1 MAVFEKRKSSK
12 LTLDDTI
19 TLTCS
24 IEAAQNLESHTDYV
38 IRVQRGPNP
47 ENSWQIN
54 RRYSDFVTLHDGLK
68 VSGMELGLPP
78 KKVFGNMEREFIA
91 ERQQALQG
99 YLNRIL
105 SHQLLSSCFLVKRF
119 LDPTNY
125 APNSVEDA
133 LQHVSMF
140 FRSEPHWD
148 VVEPLR
154 DIGWRIRK
162 TYFMVRPK
170 SQPKVKQVLAWSYY
184 GPDKDLDY
192 KDLVPIM
199 KLLPTIQ
206 HPFIYPVTYVSA
218 SDSGG
223 LAIRTFHGTG
233 TLKDFICKAKP
244 KAHYMKKYCLPKSY
258 TAFNIMNIKSY
269 GRMIL
274 EALKFL
280 HEKGL
285 PYGHLHAGNVILEG
299 NACRLLDIENTLL
312 GLPFFYRGYLS
323 HFRKINTTE
332 AVDVYSFGHV
342 LYEMTF
348 GSPLNVASKDDFPHT
363 IPPPIK
369 SVLESILTTEACK
382 TKLPTVDDLLA
393 DPLFSDVTF
402 PERDRPQFRIPSK
415 LKEPL
420 KAAKSEVEKRL
431 QEDSRVVSSFRRLS
445 KAQAHHNSDE
455 EKRRRKKA
463 HLKKRMSEQNIGEAN
478 NSTPPAQT
486 NGNHAGN
493 GAVPT
498 PPPPST
504 PAQPPPESK
513 TKHHR
518 KKGHKK
524 GQSSERSSST
534 STTKSRSC
542 STSSQLQSAS

>member
-1 MAVFEKRKSSK
+1 MAVFEKKKFSK
-12 LTLDDTI
+12 LTLDDT
-19 TLTCS
+19 TPLTCT

-91 ERQQALQG
+91 ERQQALQA
-99 YLNRIL
+99 YLNRLL
-105 SHQLLSSCFLVKRF
+105 SHQLLLSCFLVKRF

-125 APNSVEDA
+125 APNGVEDA

-148 VVEPLR
+148 VVEPLK
-154 DIGWRIRK
+154 DIGWRLRK

-184 GPDKDLDY
+184 GPDKYLDY

-244 KAHYMKKYCLPKSY
+244 KAHYLKKYCLPKSHN
-258 TAFNIMNIKSY
+258 AFNIMNIKTY

-285 PYGHLHAGNVILEG
+285 PYGHLHTGNVMLEG

-332 AVDVYSFGHV
+332 AVDVYSFGHL

-348 GSPLNVASKDDFPHT
+348 GVPLNVPSKDDFPHT

-382 TKLPTVDDLLA
+382 SKLPTVDDLLA
-393 DPLFSDVTF
+393 DPLFSDVGF

-420 KAAKSEVEKRL
+420 KAAKSQVEKRL
-431 QEDSRVVSSFRRLS
+431 QEDARVVSSFRRLS

-463 HLKKRMSEQNIGEAN
+463 NLKKRMSEQNVGESN
-478 NSTPPAQT
+478 NSTQPAQT

-493 GAVPT
+493 GSVPA
-498 PPPPST
+498 PPPA
-504 PAQPPPESK
+504 PAAPPPESK

-524 GQSSERSSST
+524 GQSTECST
-534 STTKSRSC
+534 STTSSKSRS
-542 STSSQLQSAS
+542 SSSSSELHSVT

>member
-170 SQPKVKQVLAWSYY
+170 SQPKVKQVLAW
-184 GPDKDLDY
+184 
-192 KDLVPIM
+192 
-199 KLLPTIQ
+199 
-206 HPFIYPVTYVSA
+206 VS
-218 SDSGG
+218 
-223 LAIRTFHGTG
+223 
-233 TLKDFICKAKP
+233 
-244 KAHYMKKYCLPKSY
+244 
-258 TAFNIMNIKSY
+258 N
-269 GRMIL
+269 
-274 EALKFL
+274 
-280 HEKGL
+280 
-285 PYGHLHAGNVILEG
+285 
-299 NACRLLDIENTLL
+299 
-312 GLPFFYRGYLS
+312 
-323 HFRKINTTE
+323 
-332 AVDVYSFGHV
+332 
-342 LYEMTF
+342 
-348 GSPLNVASKDDFPHT
+348 
-363 IPPPIK
+363 
-369 SVLESILTTEACK
+369 
-382 TKLPTVDDLLA
+382 
-393 DPLFSDVTF
+393 
-402 PERDRPQFRIPSK
+402 
-415 LKEPL
+415 
-420 KAAKSEVEKRL
+420 
-431 QEDSRVVSSFRRLS
+431 
-445 KAQAHHNSDE
+445 
-455 EKRRRKKA
+455 
-463 HLKKRMSEQNIGEAN
+463 
-478 NSTPPAQT
+478 
-486 NGNHAGN
+486 
-493 GAVPT
+493 
-498 PPPPST
+498 
-504 PAQPPPESK
+504 
-513 TKHHR
+513 
-518 KKGHKK
+518 
-524 GQSSERSSST
+524 
-534 STTKSRSC
+534 
-542 STSSQLQSAS
+542 